1 MLFCSARTAH
11 RLAVLCDAAG
21 IGHSVRTVY
30 GLPAMKKTLIRR
42 AGLIAGSLAALF
54 ILILGESV
62 IWDVRV
68 TGCRD
73 ILTSTETEALFAELG
88 VRPGVR
94 RRAVN
99 ADRTAAEAVKSS
111 DKLAWAAVNI
121 RGTTA
126 VIEVREQLDPPKEDE
141 PDGGYD
147 GENLI
152 AACDGLITGTEI
164 IGRQACGQPWTVGK
178 EGRPARQRGDRQ
190 HPHRGE
196 DHEGARRGACRNGA
210 RDHGDRPVQV

>member
-1 MLFCSARTAH
+1 MRLIDFFAGVCRFSVAEGDAVRLLNILMKARLVYRGFTVTGSETDGETGGEPGGTAVLFCSARTAH

-126 VIEVREQLDPPKEDE
+126 VLS
-141 PDGGYD
+141 
-147 GENLI
+147 LI
-152 AACDGLITGTEI
+152 HI
-164 IGRQACGQPWTVGK
+164 
-178 EGRPARQRGDRQ
+178 
-190 HPHRGE
+190 
-196 DHEGARRGACRNGA
+196 
-210 RDHGDRPVQV
+210 